1 MAELQQ
7 FVQGE
12 VSQSGK
18 IWALVSYAAHF
29 FAIPVGIIPLVMGDD
44 PYAVHHAKHAVA
56 VYIGT
61 LMAGVALSVVFIPLA
76 FCTFGAS
83 TLLLIPLGIILGA
96 WPLIH
101 AIHGIIIT
109 LNGHWEEPVGTFGLG
124 DRFFGALHIEKFRA
138 AASAPPAHGAASAD
152 QGATST
158 DQGAAAEMTVDVP
171 AEVSQR

>member
-18 IWALVSYAAHF
+18 VWALVSYAAHF
-29 FAIPVGIIPLVMGDD
+29 FAIPIGVIPLVMADD

-61 LMAGVALSVVFIPLA
+61 LMVGVALSVVFIPLA
-76 FCTFGAS
+76 FCTFGVS
-83 TLLLIPLGIILGA
+83 TLLLIPLGVVLGV

-109 LNGHWEEPVGTFGLG
+109 LNGQWQEPVGTFGLG
-124 DRFFGALHIEKFRA
+124 DKFFGSLHVEKFK
-138 AASAPPAHGAASAD
+138 AASEASNPRDAAQLTID
-152 QGATST
+152 TPT
-158 DQGAAAEMTVDVP
+158 EN
-171 AEVSQR
+171 SQP